1 MDDGIKR
8 EIGILKGEEIRSL
21 GILEDGKEKFSDDL
35 MAGLGEE
42 MTDYLKNPPKE
53 NKLLKHKVIGKRK
66 FSNFKR
72 KLSKLLFGEKNGED
86 L

>member
-1 MDDGIKR
+1 MKR
-8 EIGILKGEEIRSL
+8 EIGILKGEELRSL
-21 GILEDGKEKFSDDL
+21 GILEDGKDRFSTDL
-35 MAGLGEE
+35 MSGLGDEITE
-42 MTDYLKNPPKE
+42 YLQNPPKE

-72 KLSKLLFGEKNGED
+72 KLSKMLFGEKNGED